1 MFRNYLKVAW
11 RGLKKN
17 KMVSVINVFGL
28 SIGLVCCMLI
38 VLFIYSE
45 LSYDSDRKNI
55 GRLYQVGT
63 IFVTG
68 GKEDRFPAEPAVMAG
83 NLKMDFP
90 GIQQTARV
98 IVFDFFGQ
106 YKTLIQSL
114 EPGREPKSYY
124 ETKACAADA
133 SFFELFDYHFVEG
146 SAASALSRPRSVVI
160 SEEMA
165 KRIFGHQPALHKV
178 LRIGIQL
185 NGTQDFLVEGV
196 FRQGPGPYHLD
207 ANFFISLY
215 GGDLE
220 ERMKKDGTNMV
231 FDNLYTTY
239 LLLKPGTDAKKL
251 EAEFPSFVERY
262 AGNALREAGFFRR
275 QFLLLVS
282 DIHLHADMMEPT
294 PSGSVSYLY
303 ILGSVA
309 VFVLLIACINF
320 MNLST
325 ARSSKRSAEVGIRK
339 VLGAEKSSLI
349 RQFLGE
355 SLLMSLIAFL
365 LALAIAELLI
375 PLFEGLSGAR
385 LSLFIHLRLT
395 ALFLGLSLLV
405 GLVSGLYPAF
415 FLSSFQ
421 PAKVLRGSLYH
432 SLSALSVRRVL
443 VILQYSISV
452 VLIIS
457 AIIIARQ
464 MLFLRSVD
472 MGFAKDRQLVVPLP
486 SRLARSVYPT
496 LKTELERDSRILS
509 VGASAYYPGISNPS
523 SDNFHREGTGV
534 DAGPLIMLNHVDEN
548 YLQTLDIKPL
558 AGRLFSREY
567 IRSDRKRRIILNE
580 VAVGRLGFTSAD
592 EAIGKKIC
600 SVYKGVADTNEVIG
614 VVKDFHFE
622 DLHRPIQSYGFF
634 LDSNDVY
641 NYVVI
646 HAGPVNTDALLRSV
660 AAVWHKMD
668 PGEPFDYSFLDE
680 DFQRNYLSD
689 KRLSALVNYFTVI
702 AIIISCMGLF
712 GLATF
717 SAEQRSKEIGIRK
730 VLGATVPALVRLLT
744 KEFMKLVVFSLV
756 IAAPVAWLVMRK
768 WLEGFTERIPVSWT
782 VFAFTAGIVL
792 LIAFSTICFQTIRAA
807 MANPVKSLKTLTVAG
822 LLLMTAGQ
830 AFSQPDPARPDLCS
844 GSYYTEEQA
853 AQVLQDLAVTYRDRP
868 SWERRAALIRQG
880 ILDGAELQHMP
891 RGPLTVI
898 RTGTHQEKGYSVE
911 NIAIETLPGYYL
923 TGNLY
928 RPSHP
933 PSAMAGILSPH
944 GHFYHPDG
952 PFQEQQQKLCATL
965 ARLGAIVFTYDMV
978 GFGDDQVCDHK
989 IPKALKLQTY
999 NSIRAVDFLLNLPGI
1014 DTSRIAVTGASGGGT
1029 QTILLTAIDSRV
1041 KVSVPVVMVSAYF
1054 FGGCVCESGMPIHRR
1069 PTHLTNNVEIAA
1081 LAAPRPM
1088 LLISDDSD
1096 WTKNCPRLEY
1106 PYIRKIYSWYGVQ
1119 QDVENVHLPGER
1131 HDFGPSKRQAVY
1143 RFLAKHLALDTTG
1156 AVSGGVF
1163 SEADSSVLSVADLTV
1178 FDAAHPRPP
1187 DAALGNQAVMD
1198 LMKW

>member
-28 SIGLVCCMLI
+28 SIGLLCCMLI
-38 VLFIYSE
+38 VLFIYNE
-45 LSYDSDRKNI
+45 LSYDSHRKNI
-55 GRLYQVGT
+55 RQLYQVGT

-68 GKEDRFPAEPAVMAG
+68 GKEDRFPAEPAVMAE
-83 NLKMDFP
+83 NLKRDFP
-90 GIQQTARV
+90 EVQQTARI

-106 YKTLIQSL
+106 YKTLIQYFQ
-114 EPGREPKSYY
+114 PGQKPKSYY

-165 KRIFGHQPALHKV
+165 RRVFGHQPALHKL

-185 NGTQDFLVEGV
+185 NGTQDFVVDGV
-196 FRQGPGPYHLD
+196 FRQDTGPSHLD
-207 ANFFISLY
+207 ANFFISLD

-239 LLLKPGTDAKKL
+239 VLLKPGTDAKKL
-251 EAEFPSFVERY
+251 DAKFPSFVERY
-262 AGNALREAGFFRR
+262 AGKALREAGFFRK
-275 QFLLLVS
+275 QFLLPVG
-282 DIHLHADMMEPT
+282 DIHLHADMMEPST
-294 PSGSVSYLY
+294 SGSVSYLY

-325 ARSSKRSAEVGIRK
+325 ARSSKRSGEVGIRK

-385 LSLFIHLRLT
+385 LSLFDSTHLRTT
-395 ALFLGLSLLV
+395 ALFLGLSLLT
-405 GLVSGLYPAF
+405 GIISGIYPAF
-415 FLSSFQ
+415 YLSSFQ
-421 PAKVLRGSLYH
+421 PAKVLRGSLYN
-432 SLSALSVRRVL
+432 SLSVLFVRRVL

-457 AIIIARQ
+457 AIIISRQ

-472 MGFAKDRQLVVPLP
+472 MGFAKDRQLVIPLP
-486 SRLARSVYPT
+486 SRLARNIYPA
-496 LKTELERDSRILS
+496 LKLELEKDSRILS

-548 YLQTLDIKPL
+548 YLQTLDIKPV

-567 IRSDRKRRIILNE
+567 LRSDRSRHVILNE
-580 VAVGRLGFTSAD
+580 VAVGRLGFTSAE

-600 SVYKGVADTNEVIG
+600 NIYKGIADTSEVIG

-622 DLHRPIQSYGFF
+622 DLHRLIESYGFF
-634 LDSNDVY
+634 LDSNIVY
-641 NYVVI
+641 NYAVV
-646 HAGPVNTDALLRSV
+646 HAGPGNTDALLRSV

-689 KRLSALVNYFTVI
+689 KRLSSLVNYFTVI

-730 VLGATVPALVRLLT
+730 VLGATVPALVGLLA
-744 KEFMKLVVFSLV
+744 KDFMKLVVFSLI
-756 IAAPVAWLVMRK
+756 IAAPVAWLAMRK
-768 WLEGFTERIPVSWT
+768 WLQGFTERVPINWT

-792 LIAFSTICFQTIRAA
+792 LIAFSTICFQTIGAA
-807 MANPVKSLKTLTVAG
+807 LANPVKSLK
-822 LLLMTAGQ
+822 
-830 AFSQPDPARPDLCS
+830 
-844 GSYYTEEQA
+844 
-853 AQVLQDLAVTYRDRP
+853 
-868 SWERRAALIRQG
+868 
-880 ILDGAELQHMP
+880 
-891 RGPLTVI
+891 
-898 RTGTHQEKGYSVE
+898 
-911 NIAIETLPGYYL
+911 
-923 TGNLY
+923 
-928 RPSHP
+928 
-933 PSAMAGILSPH
+933 
-944 GHFYHPDG
+944 
-952 PFQEQQQKLCATL
+952 
-965 ARLGAIVFTYDMV
+965 
-978 GFGDDQVCDHK
+978 
-989 IPKALKLQTY
+989 
-999 NSIRAVDFLLNLPGI
+999 
-1014 DTSRIAVTGASGGGT
+1014 
-1029 QTILLTAIDSRV
+1029 
-1041 KVSVPVVMVSAYF
+1041 
-1054 FGGCVCESGMPIHRR
+1054 
-1069 PTHLTNNVEIAA
+1069 
-1081 LAAPRPM
+1081 
-1088 LLISDDSD
+1088 
-1096 WTKNCPRLEY
+1096 
-1106 PYIRKIYSWYGVQ
+1106 
-1119 QDVENVHLPGER
+1119 
-1131 HDFGPSKRQAVY
+1131 
-1143 RFLAKHLALDTTG
+1143 
-1156 AVSGGVF
+1156 
-1163 SEADSSVLSVADLTV
+1163 SE
-1178 FDAAHPRPP
+1178 
-1187 DAALGNQAVMD
+1187 
-1198 LMKW
+1198 